1 MTSPEISPEIARPAA
16 RLLPIALLVAVG
28 ALWGGFFILIK
39 LGVTGGV
46 QPANYL
52 FWFTLMAA
60 TWLFVA
66 GSIRGKRPR
75 FPMAHVPYY
84 AKLGLIRFTLAN
96 LVFYTV
102 QGKLPVG
109 LMAVVMAFTPIFT
122 YLISL
127 IARVD
132 RFLWVRSAG
141 ILTSFAGVLMI
152 VLPRSSLPDPA
163 LAGWVLLGFAAPLM
177 HAIAYVRLNE
187 RARPAGV
194 DSITLSCGTLYAASI
209 LTLPIALATG
219 AFAWPHWPLL
229 SGERA
234 LLAHSLIAAV
244 NFYCIFELIRIAG
257 PTYMSQ
263 ANFLSVGFGVLFGI
277 VFFGERHSGFVWA
290 AMGLMLA
297 GVALVNWKPKR
308 PKSG

>member
-1 MTSPEISPEIARPAA
+1 MTAPKAPQKTPGSAA
-16 RLLPIALLVAVG
+16 RFLPIALLVAVG

-46 QPANYL
+46 EPANYL

-60 TWLFVA
+60 TWLFIA
-66 GSIRGKRPR
+66 GCIRGRRPH
-75 FPMAHVPYY
+75 FPAAHIPYY
-84 AKLGLIRFTLAN
+84 AKLAFIRFTLAN
-96 LVFYTV
+96 LIFYTA

-109 LMAVVMAFTPIFT
+109 IMAIVMAFTPIFT
-122 YLISL
+122 YLVSL
-127 IARVD
+127 LAGVD

-141 ILTSFAGVLMI
+141 ILLSFGGVLMI
-152 VLPRSSLPDPA
+152 VLPKSSLPDPA
-163 LAGWVLLGFAAPLM
+163 LAMWVLIGFAAPLL
-177 HAIAYVRLNE
+177 HAVGYARLKE
-187 RARPAGV
+187 RDRPAGV
-194 DSITLSCGTLYAASI
+194 DSITLSCGTLYAAAI
-209 LTLPIALATG
+209 LTLPIAIATG
-219 AFAWPHWPLL
+219 AFAWPHWPLPI
-229 SGERA
+229 GEQA

-277 VFFGERHSGFVWA
+277 VLFGERHSGFVWA

-297 GVALVNWKPKR
+297 GVALVNWKPK
-308 PKSG
+308 PAKAG